1 MDFQL
6 YVSLVQDRLFLALS
20 GLVGAFFLD
29 VVHGALF
36 RHHAD
41 PRPLMERAA
50 DMIVFP
56 MVSRMNRSGR
66 ADSTLLMRGV
76 IILAL
81 VCAVFFGVIGYAYH
95 MARDMGEGGAFI
107 TVLIALSVGT
117 VGWFAPLRALAVAIN
132 NPKAPRPYLVLARAT
147 YSNLVTLDD
156 HGIIRV
162 TATAA
167 IRSLL
172 LRLAGPLVLFILLGW
187 QALALY
193 WPILSLALSAGQDGT
208 SRSFAVVT
216 NALVSVML
224 LVPMLIVFPVI
235 LVALFFSAGAS
246 FFKAL
251 PAMVK
256 VSKWP
261 KIMQGGAPLL
271 LVAYAM
277 KIMLGGPRQDRS
289 GLPIP
294 SPWVGPEGGTAKLE
308 TRDIGRILYLQAVT
322 LLLVAAAL
330 YTATVL
336 L

>member
-20 GLVGAFFLD
+20 GLLGAFFLD

-50 DMIVFP
+50 DMIVYP
-56 MVSRMNRSGR
+56 LAARMNRSGR

-76 IILAL
+76 VILAL
-81 VCAVFFGVIGYAYH
+81 VCALFFGGIGYAYH
-95 MARDMGEGGAFI
+95 IARDMGEGGAFI
-107 TVLIALSVGT
+107 TVMIALSVGT
-117 VGWFAPLRALAVAIN
+117 VGWFAPLRALATAIN

-147 YSNLVTLDD
+147 YSNLVPLDD

-172 LRLAGPLVLFILLGW
+172 IRLAGPLVLFVLLGW

-193 WPILSLALSAGQDGT
+193 WPVMTLALASGQDGT

-216 NALVSVML
+216 NALASIML
-224 LVPMLIVFPVI
+224 LVPMLVIFPVI

-246 FFKAL
+246 FFRAL

-256 VSKWP
+256 VTKWP

-277 KIMLGGPRQDRS
+277 KLMLGGPRQDRT
-289 GLPIP
+289 GLPMP
-294 SPWVGPEGGTAKLE
+294 TPWVGPEGGTAKLE
-308 TRDIGRILYLQAVT
+308 TRDIGRILYLQGVT
-322 LLLVAAAL
+322 LLLTAAILLAG
-330 YTATVL
+330 TAF
-336 L
+336 